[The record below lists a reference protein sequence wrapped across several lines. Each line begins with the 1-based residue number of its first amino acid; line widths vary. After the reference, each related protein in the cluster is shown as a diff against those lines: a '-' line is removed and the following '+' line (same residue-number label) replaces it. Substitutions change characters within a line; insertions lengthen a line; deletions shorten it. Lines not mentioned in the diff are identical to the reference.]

1 MSITTT
7 SSALYSINK
16 MQLTTTLLAA
26 TAALLTTAS
35 AGQVNFYSDTNCQNY
50 IGERHPASFQTT
62 GCVPSSPSFPILPLP
77 IQHHSVDPLHTLTSN
92 SGPAGSF
99 SALWVTIDQ
108 QACSH
113 TCGPMII
120 CGDSSCSRRKAT
132 GIGRC
137 ETFNTGVWA
146 RNGCGQ
152 DMCGNA

>member
-1 MSITTT
+1 MHFTI
-7 SSALYSINK
+7 
-16 MQLTTTLLAA
+16 TLLAA
-26 TAALLTTAS
+26 TVALITTAS

-50 IGERHPASFQTT
+50 IGERHPSSYETT
-62 GCVPSSPSFPILPLP
+62 GCVISSLYLLTLSLHILPLF
-77 IQHHSVDPLHTLTSN
+77 VLTHY

-120 CGDSSCSRRKAT
+120 CGDSNCSRRKAT
-132 GIGRC
+132 GIGSC
-137 ETFNTGVWA
+137 VSFNTGVWA